1 MASIKVTFFLPP
13 SVSWLSCKSLQLRE
27 AVPGML
33 YESANGPVLTAPHSS
48 GAFYHGSKGTT
59 RPLLRI
65 NPHLKR
71 FKYIPEMKQQV
82 AYSFKQKCNFCFLEV
97 SIYLALLFSCQTFAF
112 FQEFSLSSLLSLGI
126 NVHVTSIYL
135 IWDSACMSCAVSVSP
150 SCDP

>member
-13 SVSWLSCKSLQLRE
+13 SVSWVSCKSLQLRE

-65 NPHLKR
+65 NLHRKR
-71 FKYIPEMKQQV
+71 FKYIPEIKQQV

-97 SIYLALLFSCQTFAF
+97 SIYLALLFSCQTFEF
-112 FQEFSLSSLLSLGI
+112 FQEFSLSALLY
-126 NVHVTSIYL
+126 H
-135 IWDSACMSCAVSVSP
+135 
-150 SCDP
+150 